1 MRKALLAGIVALM
14 AFRALAGV
22 EINQASEA
30 DLDGIKG
37 IGPSLS
43 RKILAERKKG
53 DFSDWH
59 ELLKRVSGIGEKS
72 ALRLSEAGLT
82 VGGLPYTTKVPDKQ
96 ALPSAP
102 R

>member
-1 MRKALLAGIVALM
+1 MRKALLAGIIALM
-14 AFRALAGV
+14 SFHALAGI

-82 VGGLPYTTKVPDKQ
+82 VGGLPYTPKVPDKQ
-96 ALPSAP
+96 VLPTTP